1 MNAFEF
7 KKYDRTVATAKNL
20 DELKEQMNNFRSS
33 DPSLVNWHLEN
44 GHIQSWLEYAGYKDE
59 ASKLKGVTTVDE
71 AIKILSSSSGS
82 SSSSGMRRNGQM
94 GKGRKRSGPMGPGMN
109 KK

>member
-1 MNAFEF
+1 MDAFEF
-7 KKYDRTVATAKNL
+7 KRYDMTVATARNL
-20 DELKEQMNNFRSS
+20 DELKEQMNNLRSS
-33 DPSLVNWHLEN
+33 DPSLVNWHLEQ

-82 SSSSGMRRNGQM
+82 SNPSGIRRNGPM
-94 GKGRKRSGPMGPGMN
+94 GKGRKRMGPGMN